1 MDGAAARR
9 REQVRP
15 GPSTT
20 GRAVAVLAAAALAV
34 VLWGGYGRG
43 WRWTGFEHR
52 AMLWDWLHVLVL
64 PLAVTVTPL
73 WLRHRDRLGRKRHLL
88 LGTFVAAF
96 GIVVVLGYALDLH
109 WTGFPGNTLW
119 DWLELLV
126 LPLAVGLLP
135 VWLEVSNSVRTVH
148 VVAGAVAL
156 ALVAVAVVG
165 GYGYSWKWT
174 GFAGNTLFDW
184 LQLFVAPLVLPIVL
198 IPAVGAWMA
207 VAESDGVSG

>member
-1 MDGAAARR
+1 
-9 REQVRP
+9 
-15 GPSTT
+15 
-20 GRAVAVLAAAALAV
+20 
-34 VLWGGYGRG
+34 
-43 WRWTGFEHR
+43 
-52 AMLWDWLHVLVL
+52 MLWDWLHVLVL

>member
-52 AMLWDWLHVLVL
+52 AMLWDWLHELVL

-96 GIVVVLGYALDLH
+96 GIVVVLQ
-109 WTGFPGNTLW
+109 
-119 DWLELLV
+119 
-126 LPLAVGLLP
+126 P
-135 VWLEVSNSVRTVH
+135 VVEATFRYQPWATPTSDRSARYSH
-148 VVAGAVAL
+148 VPP
-156 ALVAVAVVG
+156 
-165 GYGYSWKWT
+165 SR
-174 GFAGNTLFDW
+174 
-184 LQLFVAPLVLPIVL
+184 
-198 IPAVGAWMA
+198 
-207 VAESDGVSG
+207 